1 MNGKDKTEGERR
13 REEKA
18 RSEKERER
26 MDGDWQR
33 VTVRE
38 DEGSGT

>member
-1 MNGKDKTEGERR
+1 MNGKDKTEGEKR

-18 RSEKERER
+18 RSEKGKERL
-26 MDGDWQR
+26 DGDWQR

-38 DEGSGT
+38 DGGSGT